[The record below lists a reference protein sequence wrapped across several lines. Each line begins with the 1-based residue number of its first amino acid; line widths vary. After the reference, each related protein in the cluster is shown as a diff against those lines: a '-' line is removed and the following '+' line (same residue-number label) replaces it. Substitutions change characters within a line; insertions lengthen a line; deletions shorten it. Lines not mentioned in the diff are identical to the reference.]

1 MKYEIGDK
9 VTIKE
14 NIVETDDDVY
24 GYMPSEMDGMA
35 GEKLTIKNIEG
46 MGGYTLVE
54 CTFDFGYDE
63 RWLEYYEK
71 PFQLELGDFL
81 V

>member
-1 MKYEIGDK
+1 
-9 VTIKE
+9 
-14 NIVETDDDVY
+14 
-24 GYMPSEMDGMA
+24 MPSEMDGMA